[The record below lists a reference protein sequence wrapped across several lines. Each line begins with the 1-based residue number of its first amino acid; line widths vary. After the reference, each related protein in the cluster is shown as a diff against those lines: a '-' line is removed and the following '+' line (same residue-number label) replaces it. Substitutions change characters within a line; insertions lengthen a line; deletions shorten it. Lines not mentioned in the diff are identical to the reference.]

1 MLLSQLNATEQVLS
15 SFSVEEF
22 EVYQNLVKADKF
34 SLMPWQ
40 KNASQKANQMR
51 DFLLIKLE
59 VKENA
64 YFSQTE
70 LTAKG
75 GEQDAYSVKIWAPTA
90 APTNPQHF
98 FAFVLRL

>member
-1 MLLSQLNATEQVLS
+1 
-15 SFSVEEF
+15 
-22 EVYQNLVKADKF
+22 
-34 SLMPWQ
+34 
-40 KNASQKANQMR
+40 MR

-64 YFSQTE
+64 YFSQSE

-75 GEQDAYSVKIWAPTA
+75 GEQDAFSVKVWAPTA

>member
-1 MLLSQLNATEQVLS
+1 
-15 SFSVEEF
+15 
-22 EVYQNLVKADKF
+22 
-34 SLMPWQ
+34 
-40 KNASQKANQMR
+40 MR

-75 GEQDAYSVKIWAPTA
+75 GEQDAYSVKSEPLLLPPPT
-90 APTNPQHF
+90 PSTYLPLF
-98 FAFVLRL
+98 